1 MRLSRTL
8 VFLACISLVVPAMPQ
23 VLGQT
28 GYVVTI
34 TVQGLPANMNTTV
47 YIDGT
52 PNVTLSGG
60 QSRSF
65 NFSGS
70 ATHYVVV
77 QSYVPDF
84 NGRNGTRYFVKDTSW
99 SFNTRE
105 SHVFTYTA
113 QYYLKVQTSY
123 SAGIGE
129 GWYDSGSSAQATLK
143 DGEVDE
149 RQDTRHVFTG
159 WTGDVSGAGLTS
171 NAILMNGPK
180 NAVARWKTQ
189 FYLTVESDPPNVK
202 NLNGSGWYDAGT
214 QATISAAPVISA
226 TEDTRLKFSN
236 WSGALDGQSPTGTV
250 MMDRPKSVKA
260 RYLAQ
265 YLLAVQFDPASIQ
278 SSYNETHTGWY
289 DANADVQLGPA
300 PPIIDLSS
308 VERLRFLGW
317 VQNSTTQTEPSIT
330 ILMNNP
336 RKVTLSYKTQY
347 YVDVRSSYGAVAGS
361 GWYDKGSS
369 AKVSGPSAAGTWPF
383 TYNFAGW
390 TVDPSTGKLTQDGN
404 SWALSVDR
412 PYVVR
417 ANWSADYLPL
427 ITLVGGGAG
436 LVVILVAALVVGRRR
451 GLFIRGPRP
460 RTLKPTGLRSGPE
473 SKRTC
478 TRCGGEIPENA
489 TFCQKCGAAV
499 EAIPLMS
506 PLEDKVYNYI
516 VKHEG
521 VISLS
526 KASSDLGISIED
538 LNQITSK
545 LKKEGRLA

>member
-1 MRLSRTL
+1 MRLSKPL
-8 VFLACISLVVPAMPQ
+8 FLACISLIVLTGPQ
-23 VLGQT
+23 VMGQT

-34 TVQGLPANMNTTV
+34 TVQGLPANMSTTIF
-47 YIDGT
+47 IDGT

-70 ATHYVVV
+70 ATHYAVV

-99 SFNTRE
+99 SFNAGG
-105 SHVFTYTA
+105 SHIFTYIA
-113 QYYLKVQTSY
+113 QYYLKVRTSY
-123 SAGIGE
+123 STGTGE

-143 DGEVDE
+143 DSEVDE

-159 WTGDVSGAGLTS
+159 WTGDASGTGLAS

-180 NAVARWKTQ
+180 SAVATWKTQ
-189 FYLTVESDPPNVK
+189 FYLTVESDPPNVR
-202 NLNGSGWYDAGT
+202 NLSGPGWYDAGT
-214 QATISAAPVISA
+214 SATISADAVITA
-226 TEDTRLKFSN
+226 TEDTRLRFNN
-236 WSGALDGQSPTGTV
+236 WSGAFDGQSPTGQIT
-250 MMDRPKSVKA
+250 MDRPKSVKA
-260 RYLAQ
+260 HYLAQ
-265 YLLAVQFDPASIQ
+265 YLLSVQFDPASIQ

-289 DANADVQLGPA
+289 DANANVQLGPA
-300 PPIIDLSS
+300 PPIINLSS
-308 VERLRFLGW
+308 VERLRFSGW
-317 VQNSTTQTEPSIT
+317 IQNSTSQTDPSIT

-336 RKVTLSYKTQY
+336 HKVTLSYKTQY
-347 YVDVRSSYGAVAGS
+347 YVETRSSYGTITGS

-369 AKVSGPSAAGTWPF
+369 AKISAPSTAGTWPF

-390 TVDPSTGKLTQDGN
+390 TVDPSTGKLIQDGN
-404 SWALSVDR
+404 SWILPVDR
-412 PYVVR
+412 PYVVQ
-417 ANWSADYLPL
+417 ANWGTDYLP
-427 ITLVGGGAG
+427 IISLVGGGVG
-436 LVVILVAALVVGRRR
+436 LIVILVAAVVVGQRR
-451 GLFIRGPRP
+451 GMFRRGPRP
-460 RTLKPTGLRSGPE
+460 RTLKSTGLRPGPE

-499 EAIPLMS
+499 ETTALMS
-506 PLEDKVYNYI
+506 PLEEKVYNYI

-526 KASSDLGISIED
+526 KASSDLGISVED
-538 LNQITSK
+538 LNQITAK